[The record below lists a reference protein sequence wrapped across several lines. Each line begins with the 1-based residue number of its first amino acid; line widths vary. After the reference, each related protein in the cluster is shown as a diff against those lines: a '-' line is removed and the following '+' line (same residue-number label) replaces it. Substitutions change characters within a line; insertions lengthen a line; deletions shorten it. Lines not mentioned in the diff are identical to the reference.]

1 LDHGEI
7 VGALSPLI
15 ASYAKEREDGERF
28 GDFVIRKGHIAATT
42 AGADFHANLAAELDA
57 A

>member
-1 LDHGEI
+1 

-15 ASYAKEREDGERF
+15 GAYAKERQDGERF
-28 GDFVIRKGHIAATT
+28 GDFVIRTDYVAATIS
-42 AGADFHANLAAELDA
+42 GVDFHANLAAELNA